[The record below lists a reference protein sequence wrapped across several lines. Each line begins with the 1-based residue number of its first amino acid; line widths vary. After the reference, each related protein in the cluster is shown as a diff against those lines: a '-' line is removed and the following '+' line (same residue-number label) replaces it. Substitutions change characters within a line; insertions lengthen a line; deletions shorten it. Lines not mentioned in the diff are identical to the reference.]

1 MKNILEENPVE
12 EHVLPTDGEES
23 SNEPSDYDGSVEEEE
38 YLHDLE
44 DDDDDDDVNDM
55 DYEEVAVEEA
65 NHVDLE
71 DDDDDFNLD
80 IYSPRP
86 NEEVA
91 EEDILLLRIGETVE
105 VLGKFSQLRQQ
116 GFTRSDYV
124 DQLKDDLASLSGYN
138 RFLITTLVEDG
149 LVIGEGPAC
158 LIALTLQYMAGCFMI
173 QNLGSLFD
181 VMALDP

>member
-23 SNEPSDYDGSVEEEE
+23 SNEPSDSDGSVEEEE

-44 DDDDDDDVNDM
+44 DDDDDDVNDM
-55 DYEEVAVEEA
+55 DYEEVAEEEA
-65 NHVDLE
+65 NHVCKDLE

-91 EEDILLLRIGETVE
+91 EEDILLLRIEETVE
-105 VLGKFSQLRQQ
+105 VLEKFSQLRQQ

-124 DQLKDDLASLSGYN
+124 DQLKDDLASLYGYN
-138 RFLITTLVEDG
+138 RFLITTLVET
-149 LVIGEGPAC
+149 LKPAKLFK
-158 LIALTLQYMAGCFMI
+158 LIKEFENPRPTYI
-173 QNLGSLFD
+173 
-181 VMALDP
+181 